1 MPLATQSTKIAIAV
15 VMTFVGSQVRAQ
27 SASSTEA
34 EIAAL
39 KKQLRLM
46 EEKLDRLQKQTA
58 AKTVAAAKA
67 NAKTEANAKVSVD
80 ANGVVPVKASAAPPD
95 TIVKMPNNRPT
106 ICTADE
112 QNCIA
117 LTSRLDFD
125 AGGYD
130 YRPNT
135 ANTKPQRLDDGVNA
149 RRARIGVLGN
159 SWVTGITSS
168 FTTSPALP
176 MGSQALQAQVARRSA
191 SSQAAACRALR
202 GPISATPASSPSVAS
217 SRSRAAT

>member
-1 MPLATQSTKIAIAV
+1 MAMVKQSTKIAIALG
-15 VMTFVGSQVRAQ
+15 MTFVGSQVSAQ
-27 SASSTEA
+27 SASNADA

-46 EEKLDRLQKQTA
+46 EEKIDRLQNQTA
-58 AKTVAAAKA
+58 ANTAAAARANAKA
-67 NAKTEANAKVSVD
+67 NVAAPNA
-80 ANGVVPVKASAAPPD
+80 VVPVKAPAAPPD
-95 TIVKMPNNRPT
+95 VIVKMPNNRPT

-117 LTSRLDFD
+117 LTSRLNFD

-135 ANTKPQRLDDGVNA
+135 ANTNPQRLDDGVNA
-149 RRARIGVLGN
+149 RRARIGVLGKFLGD
-159 SWVTGITSS
+159 WKSS
-168 FTTSPALP
+168 FTASAALQ
-176 MGSQALQAQVARRSA
+176 MGSQALQAQVARKSIFCR
-191 SSQAAACRALR
+191 AAACRALR

-217 SRSRAAT
+217 SRLTAAT